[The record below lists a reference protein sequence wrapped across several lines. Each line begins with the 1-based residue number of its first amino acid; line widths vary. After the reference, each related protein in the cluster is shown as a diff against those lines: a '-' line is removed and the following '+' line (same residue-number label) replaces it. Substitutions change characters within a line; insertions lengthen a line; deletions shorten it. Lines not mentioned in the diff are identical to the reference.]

1 MQPES
6 FRLVLAQALKH
17 RPRKAAA
24 PWRESKRI
32 NLFPTVLAPKA
43 ASEVVPTP
51 RRTLAPKS
59 FFRFFV
65 FSCFSVDFLVGKAE
79 TGLT

>member
-17 RPRKAAA
+17 RPRKATA

-43 ASEVVPTP
+43 AEEVVPTL
-51 RRTLAPKS
+51 RRTLAPK
-59 FFRFFV
+59 FFFV
-65 FSCFSVDFLVGKAE
+65 FYLFLLFCRFFGGKS
-79 TGLT
+79 